1 MRKIERRVVV
11 HIVYYGPSLFS
22 LLNYVSLIMF
32 LSFASKRVRKLEKK
46 KYDTPNLDLSYFF

>member
-22 LLNYVSLIMF
+22 LLNYVSLI